1 MRAARLILAAT
12 FAAIAAQP
20 LYAQEPSDR
29 QKGRLLAREVC
40 AECHAV
46 GRQSQRS
53 PNPRSPSFAAVA
65 ATPGMTEAA
74 LNFILHTSHRDM
86 PNIILNAQ
94 QTSEITAYILS
105 LKR

>member
-1 MRAARLILAAT
+1 MRTARLILAAVV
-12 FAAIAAQP
+12 AAIATQP
-20 LYAQEPSDR
+20 LRAQEPSDR
-29 QKGRLLAREVC
+29 QKGRLLVRQIC

-46 GRQSQRS
+46 GRQSMRS
-53 PNPRSPSFAAVA
+53 PNLRSPSFAAVA

-74 LNFILHTSHRDM
+74 LNAILHTSHRDM

-94 QTSEITAYILS
+94 QTTEITAYILS

>member
-1 MRAARLILAAT
+1 MAT
-12 FAAIAAQP
+12 TLQAVHAQDVI
-20 LYAQEPSDR
+20 DR

-46 GRQSQRS
+46 GRQNLHS
-53 PNPRSPSFAAVA
+53 PNSRSPSFIAIA

-74 LNFILHTSHRDM
+74 LNFVLHTSHRSM
-86 PNIILNAQ
+86 PNIILSDQ
-94 QTSEITAYILS
+94 QSAEIIAYILS